1 MKKIDIEAFGIGQ
14 QIWFNIGRLE
24 KLEKL
29 LGKPTGVILEECQN
43 LSITNIV
50 ALLQVGMSQ
59 NGNKSPQYYMDK
71 IDEAMDNG
79 FTLEAIQMC
88 IVKALAGSGVLSEEF
103 YYLHFP
109 EELTEEKAQEL
120 AARKNK

>member
-43 LSITNIV
+43 LNIHNIV

-59 NGNKSPQYYMDK
+59 NGDKGPQYYHQK
-71 IDEAMDNG
+71 IEEALENG
-79 FTLEAIQMC
+79 YTLNDIQLC
-88 IVKALAGSGVLSEEF
+88 LVKAIAGSGVLSEEF
-103 YYLHFP
+103 YYAYFP
-109 EELTEEKAQEL
+109 EEMTDEKRQEL
-120 AARKNK
+120 EARKNK